1 MAYLQELEK
10 NHTTYANVIEELIAQ
25 PHTNEQLVDL
35 LKQVTIYLR
44 ASSNQL
50 HTYNEYITNFMGV
63 MNRLP

>member
-10 NHTTYANVIEELIAQ
+10 NHTAYAGVIEELIAQ
-25 PHTNEQLVDL
+25 PRTNEQLVDL
-35 LKQVTIYLR
+35 LKQVTMYLR

-63 MNRLP
+63 MNKLP